1 MMDQSIAVTGSRLEP
16 RIDQAIE
23 WSFPEK
29 GSLVIQ
35 KDVTQFQD
43 WVIPN
48 SEIKD
53 AVLNNERLIFKNR
66 QSLLLDCGRDKYV
79 FGLISNIEQ
88 DTNFP
93 FDVRVTKK
101 RSFMGKLMLFGIAIF
116 VFNVVLD
123 IVQMFI

>member
-1 MMDQSIAVTGSRLEP
+1 MMDESIAVTGSRLEP
-16 RIDQAIE
+16 RIDQTIE

-29 GSLVIQ
+29 GSLVLQ

-53 AVLNNERLIFKNR
+53 AVLNCERFIFKNR

-88 DTNFP
+88 DTNFH
-93 FDVRVTKK
+93 
-101 RSFMGKLMLFGIAIF
+101 SMLELQKS
-116 VFNVVLD
+116 VHLWVN
-123 IVQMFI
+123 